1 LLKRETEEQIEQAPS
16 ERAAFFISFFLSF
29 THRAKERV
37 SEREREIHTEV
48 LFVSER
54 RVKAGERER
63 REARERPE
71 RGRNG
76 GSQFEGGDYGDDG
89 E

>member
-1 LLKRETEEQIEQAPS
+1 M
-16 ERAAFFISFFLSF
+16 
-29 THRAKERV
+29 